1 MIDTQLL
8 TGILVALAALA
19 GLAIVLVLALQATA
33 SATRPG
39 QGPHGGIHRGEPEVP
54 QPDADDA
61 RELVLR

>member
-1 MIDTQLL
+1 MIDTQIL

-19 GLAIVLVLALQATA
+19 GLTLVLVLALQAVATA
-33 SATRPG
+33 TKPG
-39 QGPHGGIHRGEPEVP
+39 QEPHGGIRRAEPEVP